1 MIEDIHFFIFGR
13 INKVKGRRR
22 FAYFHLMGFTAFVA
36 STIKHAKRGNRKLMV
51 ESVID
56 GCRQL
61 VYVLKSAWRRMPVDT

>member
-36 STIKHAKRGNRKLMV
+36 STIKHGKRRNVGLMV
-51 ESVID
+51 ESAVD
-56 GCRQL
+56 CYHQL
-61 VYVLKSAWRRMPVDT
+61 TYVFKAMWR